1 MRRAILWT
9 LLLLST
15 APVRAAIWEIDPA
28 RSRVQFTIR
37 HMVLSDVP
45 GEFKRL
51 NGAVDWDPQS
61 PAQAKIDV
69 TIEAASVDTRNAKR
83 DAHLRSS
90 DFFEVEKHPNIT
102 FRSTRVEPAGNG
114 KLRITGDLTI
124 RGVTKSVTL
133 AVDGPQPQGKDAQ
146 GRVRVGATA
155 TTRINRKDFGLL
167 WNRPFDAGGLVLADE
182 VSIRLTVE
190 LVRKS

>member
-9 LLLLST
+9 LLLVST

-124 RGVTKSVTL
+124 RGVTRSVTL
-133 AVDGPQPQGKDAQ
+133 AVDGPQPEVTDPQ